1 MFALS
6 SIITESSCTEGG
18 GRGEGG
24 GGQINFQVSDN

>member
-1 MFALS
+1 MFVLS

-18 GRGEGG
+18 GG